1 MKLTKYLL
9 PILLLAITISS
20 CSQQKSTSTEI
31 KYLEQVKSSGNYIA
45 IHANNMRLLELG
57 NLVCDSFDAGMT
69 GDEVVQQVTSTGV
82 YDTDVKIEFVGVVI
96 TSAMNTLCPEYLE
109 EVR

>member
-1 MKLTKYLL
+1 MKLSKYLIL
-9 PILLLAITISS
+9 PLLLVILISS
-20 CSQQKSTSTEI
+20 CSPRESTTTEM
-31 KYLEQVKSSGNYIA
+31 KYLKQVEASGNFIA
-45 IHANNMRLLELG
+45 IHENNIRLLELG

-82 YDTDVKIEFVGVVI
+82 YDTDIKIEFVGLVI
-96 TSAMNTLCPEYLE
+96 TSAMNTLCPEYLG

>member
-20 CSQQKSTSTEI
+20 CSQQENTYTEI
-31 KYLEQVKSSGNYIA
+31 KYLEQVKASNNYIA
-45 IHANNMRLLELG
+45 THSSNIRLLELG

-82 YDTDVKIEFVGVVI
+82 YDTDVKIKFVGVVI
-96 TSAMNTLCPEYLE
+96 TSAMNTICPEYLE